1 MLGLLGCFA
10 RPRFPPPKSSA
21 PSSAM
26 SKVRA
31 VDSPELIEHGDRLAA
46 LADRRFAFPTAN
58 PAAEARTRQ
67 LHDHLEGFVL
77 PRLADIDAPLLVLI
91 LGPTGAGKSSLLNT
105 IAGAEVSKAGVLRPT
120 TKDAVLYTSESDSSR
135 ILASGRLAAIAKER
149 LRLAAVPAT
158 ADGVAV
164 IDAPDI
170 DSVERDNRELADVL
184 VEISDL
190 CVFVTTATRY
200 ADLVPWEGLHRVR
213 ERGLP
218 LVVVLNRV
226 PADEEDRRAVV
237 ADAKRLLS
245 ETDTP
250 DKKQP
255 VELIAIDEG
264 DVDPRVN
271 GLARE
276 KARPLLERIARLA
289 AEADERR
296 DVATRALAGSLRGLA
311 PLAHSIADDL
321 EHEAID
327 ADALRRIAA
336 TTYAEE
342 LASLARA
349 MQAGLMLREEVLR
362 RWNDFVGADQVAR
375 FISSGIGR
383 LRAILITAF
392 RGTPAAPVT
401 VVEAEMTTTLE
412 ALALR
417 HATDAAR
424 RTSIAWSERSEA
436 AALVAANHA
445 LWSASEGFGS
455 AVREGLGAWMGA
467 IVDDVRAH
475 AGRKRA
481 VAQVAALGVNAVAV
495 AVMLGV
501 FAYTAGLTGAE
512 VGIAAGTAF
521 LNQKLLEAI
530 FGEGAMGEL
539 INNARARL
547 EALLASLFE
556 DERGRFEV
564 LVPPPGGLRE
574 LAGGT
579 LADVAVLDLPDFDS
593 VALEHRERV
602 DGLLPR
608 IDAVAWI
615 VDPEKYKDQIMHGGY
630 LTEFAPRLRRQI
642 VVLNRSDLLS
652 PGDASRVAEDMRA
665 QL

>member
-1 MLGLLGCFA
+1 MD
-10 RPRFPPPKSSA
+10 SS
-21 PSSAM
+21 
-26 SKVRA
+26 
-31 VDSPELIEHGDRLAA
+31 ELIKRCNRLAA
-46 LADRRFAFPTAN
+46 LANRRVAFPTAH
-58 PAAEARTRQ
+58 PAAEARSRQ
-67 LHDHLEGFVL
+67 LHDHLDGFVL
-77 PRLADIDAPLLVLI
+77 PRLADIDAPLLVLL
-91 LGPTGAGKSSLLNT
+91 LGPTGAGKSSLMNT

-120 TKDAVLYTSESDSSR
+120 TRDAVLYTSESDSNR
-135 ILASGRLAAIAKER
+135 ILSSGRLAAIAKER
-149 LRLAAVPAT
+149 LRLAAAPAS
-158 ADGVAV
+158 ADGLAV

-200 ADLVPWEGLHRVR
+200 ADLVPWEVLRRVR

-226 PADEEDRRAVV
+226 PVDAQDRTAVV
-237 ADAKRLLS
+237 ADAERLLR
-245 ETDTP
+245 EADTS
-250 DKKQP
+250 DSQQP
-255 VELIAIDEG
+255 LELIAIDEG
-264 DVDPRVN
+264 DVDLRVN
-271 GLARE
+271 GLARD
-276 KARPLLERIARLA
+276 KARPLLDRVASLA
-289 AEADERR
+289 AKAEERR

-311 PLAHSIADDL
+311 PLAHGIADDL

-349 MQAGLMLREEVLR
+349 LQGGLMLREEVLR

-383 LRAILITAF
+383 LRAMLITAF

-401 VVEAEMTTTLE
+401 AVEAEMTSTLE

-424 RTSIAWSERSEA
+424 RTSIAWSERSDA
-436 AALVAANHA
+436 AALMARNPA
-445 LWSASEGFGS
+445 LWSASDGFGP
-455 AVREGLGAWMGA
+455 AVRDGLGAWMQA

-481 VAQVAALGVNAVAV
+481 VAQIAALGVNAVAV

-512 VGIAAGTAF
+512 VGIAAGTAI

-530 FGEGAMGEL
+530 FGEGAMDEL
-539 INNARARL
+539 ISKARARL
-547 EALLASLFE
+547 LALLTTLLETDRARFEAL
-556 DERGRFEV
+556 
-564 LVPPPGGLRE
+564 VPEPGPMRE
-574 LAGGT
+574 LAAE
-579 LADVAVLDLPDFDS
+579 LRAAVEGI
-593 VALEHRERV
+593 AL
-602 DGLLPR
+602 
-608 IDAVAWI
+608 
-615 VDPEKYKDQIMHGGY
+615 
-630 LTEFAPRLRRQI
+630 
-642 VVLNRSDLLS
+642 
-652 PGDASRVAEDMRA
+652 
-665 QL
+665 

>member
-1 MLGLLGCFA
+1 
-10 RPRFPPPKSSA
+10 
-21 PSSAM
+21 
-26 SKVRA
+26 
-31 VDSPELIEHGDRLAA
+31 VDSKELIERCNRLAA

-77 PRLADIDAPLLVLI
+77 PRLADLDAPLLVLL

-120 TKDAVLYTSESDSSR
+120 TKDAVLYTSESDSNR

-200 ADLVPWEGLHRVR
+200 ADLVPWEVLHRVR

-530 FGEGAMGEL
+530 FGEGAMGDL
-539 INNARARL
+539 ISKARARL
-547 EALLASLFE
+547 LTLLTSLFE
-556 DERGRFEV
+556 DERARFEA
-564 LVPPPGGLRE
+564 LAPAPGPMRE
-574 LAGGT
+574 LAAE
-579 LADVAVLDLPDFDS
+579 LRAAV
-593 VALEHRERV
+593 E
-602 DGLLPR
+602 G
-608 IDAVAWI
+608 I
-615 VDPEKYKDQIMHGGY
+615 
-630 LTEFAPRLRRQI
+630 AP
-642 VVLNRSDLLS
+642 
-652 PGDASRVAEDMRA
+652 
-665 QL
+665 

>member
-1 MLGLLGCFA
+1 MD
-10 RPRFPPPKSSA
+10 
-21 PSSAM
+21 
-26 SKVRA
+26 SK
-31 VDSPELIEHGDRLAA
+31 ELIERCNRLAA

-77 PRLADIDAPLLVLI
+77 PRLADLDAPLLVLL

-120 TKDAVLYTSESDSSR
+120 TKDAVLYTSESDSNR

-200 ADLVPWEGLHRVR
+200 ADLVPWEVLHRVR

-349 MQAGLMLREEVLR
+349 LQGGLMLREEVLR

-467 IVDDVRAH
+467 IVNDVRAH

-512 VGIAAGTAF
+512 VGIAAGTAL

-539 INNARARL
+539 ISKARARL
-547 EALLASLFE
+547 LTLLTSLFE
-556 DERGRFEV
+556 DERARFDA
-564 LVPPPGGLRE
+564 LAPAPGPMRE
-574 LAGGT
+574 LAAE
-579 LADVAVLDLPDFDS
+579 LRAAV
-593 VALEHRERV
+593 E
-602 DGLLPR
+602 G
-608 IDAVAWI
+608 I
-615 VDPEKYKDQIMHGGY
+615 
-630 LTEFAPRLRRQI
+630 AP
-642 VVLNRSDLLS
+642 
-652 PGDASRVAEDMRA
+652 
-665 QL
+665 